1 MVRRLLNNHVFA
13 NLTFV
18 LILVIGFLAYNLLPR
33 QQDPDMN
40 FNWIGITTTL
50 PGASAEDVEKLI
62 TDPIEEALQKIP
74 DVRFVLSTSQQS
86 TSDILLRFEEL
97 DERDFDKRVSD
108 LRREISNKERELPDD
123 ALDPFIIEITSSNG
137 FPTASVVVVGEAD
150 DENLRR
156 QAKLVQKELE
166 RIKGVDNAISIGLR
180 DPELQVRFDPFH
192 LQTFGLNPGDLSDL
206 IRARYRDVSGGA
218 VQGAE
223 VSWLLRLQGS
233 TADPAKL
240 AKMLIPTP
248 HGELPLERL
257 AEVVVGRQKP
267 RQIVRFLGK
276 PAIMFSIS
284 KRPGVNTLTLTDRI
298 SAYIKSWETKQQ
310 QTGVRLVLA
319 DDQTHMVRNALGTM
333 EKNALLGLIL
343 VMFTTWLFLGS
354 SIALLIGIG
363 IPFTLAGVFGILHVY
378 DHSLNVMVLLGV
390 VISLGM
396 LVDDAVVVVE
406 AIYARIE
413 RGMAAMDA
421 GLAALD
427 EVAAPV
433 TTSVLTTMAAF
444 LPLMLLPGI
453 MGKFMR
459 VIPMVVCLA
468 LAISLIE
475 AFWMLP
481 SHIAAL
487 NLSLRK
493 PTASQRFRRHM
504 LQRLRF
510 RYSRLLL
517 KVLRRPKISLIVA
530 VLPLILAV
538 TAVGSGMVKMN
549 FFAMD
554 PIPLFYVN
562 VKMPNGTPLDRT
574 ILVAQAVEKKVVAG
588 LKEGE
593 ARSVVTYAGQMM
605 TETKPFFGDRYSQ
618 ILVSLVSKL
627 SDRRPVDEIIESM
640 REQVTGVPGPENI
653 SFLPLS
659 GGPPVTKPIS
669 IKVRGDNFAT
679 LRQAA
684 DRLKDYLAT
693 IPEVSDISDDF
704 TEGSVELSLFP
715 DDAGLHRAGLNP
727 ALLPRM
733 VRLLGD
739 GEVAA
744 SFQHEGEKV
753 EVRVLAKHRQLDGI
767 DDLLKVPVAL
777 AQGETT
783 TLENITHH
791 EIKRGLASIR
801 HYNFRRT
808 ITVEAELDQKKMDTV
823 AANDLVKERWKEIST
838 EFPEVNLDFSGILD
852 DINEAIDSIAVL
864 FVLGIG
870 LMYMILGTQFRSY
883 FQPMLILVTVP
894 MAFTGVV
901 CGLLLTG
908 HPLSLYTLY
917 GVVALS
923 GIAVNSSIVLISGA
937 NDRRNSGMST
947 HHAIIYAAKRRVVP
961 ILITTVTTIAGL
973 FSLAVGFGGQSLLW
987 GPVATA
993 IVWGLAFST
1002 TLTLFLVP
1010 LLYLLFMSKKKS
1022 VPPLN
1027 V

>member
-1 MVRRLLNNHVFA
+1 MLRRLLNNHVFA
-13 NLTFV
+13 NLTF
-18 LILVIGFLAYNLLPR
+18 ILVLVVGSLAYSLLPR

-40 FNWIGITTTL
+40 FNWIGIVTTL
-50 PGASAEDVEKLI
+50 PGATAQDVEKLV

-86 TSDILLRFEEL
+86 SSDILLRFV
-97 DERDFDKRVSD
+97 DIDDRTFDKRVSD
-108 LRREISNKERELPDD
+108 LRREVNNKQRELPEA
-123 ALDPFIIEITSSNG
+123 ALDPVILEITSSNG
-137 FPTASVVVVGEAD
+137 FPTATVVVVANAD

-156 QAKLVQKELE
+156 NAMLVQKELE
-166 RIKGVDNAISIGLR
+166 RIKGVDSATALGLR
-180 DPELQVRFDPFH
+180 DPELQVRFDPFK
-192 LQTFGLNPGDLSDL
+192 LQTFGVTPADLSNM
-206 IRARYRDVSGGA
+206 IRARYTDVSGGA
-218 VQGAE
+218 VQGSAS
-223 VSWLLRLQGS
+223 SWLLRLQGS
-233 TADPAKL
+233 SADPRKL

-257 AEVVVGRQKP
+257 AEVVKGRKKP
-267 RQIVRFLGK
+267 QQIVRFAGK
-276 PAIMFSIS
+276 PAIMFTVT
-284 KRPGVNTLTLTDRI
+284 KRPGTNTLKLTDSI
-298 SAYIKSWETKQQ
+298 SEYIATWKKRES
-310 QTGVRLVLA
+310 QTGVSLLLA

-333 EKNALLGLIL
+333 EKNALLGLGL
-343 VMFTTWLFLGS
+343 VMVTTWLFLGS

-363 IPFTLAGVFGILHVY
+363 IPFTLAGVFGILY
-378 DHSLNVMVLLGV
+378 SFDHSLNVMVLLGV

-406 AIYARIE
+406 AIYAQIE
-413 RGMAAMDA
+413 RGVGAMNA

-459 VIPMVVCLA
+459 VIPMVVSLA
-468 LAISLIE
+468 LALSLIE

-487 NLSLRK
+487 NINFNKNTLM
-493 PTASQRFRRHM
+493 QRFRSRM
-504 LQRLRF
+504 LRRLRF
-510 RYSRLLL
+510 NYSRALLV
-517 KVLRRPKISLIVA
+517 VLRRPKMSILVA
-530 VLPLILAV
+530 FLPFCMAAA
-538 TAVGSGMVKMN
+538 AVGGGMVKMN

-562 VKMPNGTPLDRT
+562 VTMPVGTPLNRT
-574 ILVAQAVEKKVVAG
+574 IQTVREVEKKVLAG
-588 LKEGE
+588 LKKGE
-593 ARSVVTYAGQMM
+593 SRSVVTYAGQMM

-618 ILVSLVSKL
+618 ILVSLVSDL
-627 SDRRPVDEIIESM
+627 SDRRHVDDIITSM
-640 REQVTGVPGPENI
+640 REQVTTVPGPENI

-669 IKVRGDNFAT
+669 VKVRGDDFVS
-679 LRQAA
+679 LRAAA
-684 DRLKDYLAT
+684 DALKTYLAT
-693 IPEVSDISDDF
+693 IPAVSDISDDF
-704 TEGSVELSLFP
+704 TTGSLELSLFS
-715 DDAGLHRAGLNP
+715 DDAALQRAGLT
-727 ALLPRM
+727 AAILPRF

-753 EVRVLAKHRQLDGI
+753 EVRVLASYRRLDGV
-767 DDLLKVPVAL
+767 DDLVKVPVAL
-777 AQGETT
+777 PQGGSIP
-783 TLENITHH
+783 LENITNH
-791 EIKRGLASIR
+791 EIKRGLSSIR

-808 ITVEAELDQKKMDTV
+808 ITVEAELERTAMDTV
-823 AANDLVKERWKEIST
+823 TANNLVKQHWQQIGSKFSG
-838 EFPEVNLDFSGILD
+838 VNLDFSGILD
-852 DINEAIDSIAVL
+852 DINEALDSIAIL
-864 FVLGIG
+864 FLLGIG

-883 FQPMLILVTVP
+883 FQPMMILVTVP

-937 NDRRNSGMST
+937 NDRLNAGMSV
-947 HHAIIYAAKRRVVP
+947 HHAIIYAARRRVVP

-973 FSLAVGFGGQSLLW
+973 FSLAIGFGGKSLLW

-1010 LLYLLFMSKKKS
+1010 LLYLISMGRRGNLKR
-1022 VPPLN
+1022 
-1027 V
+1027 